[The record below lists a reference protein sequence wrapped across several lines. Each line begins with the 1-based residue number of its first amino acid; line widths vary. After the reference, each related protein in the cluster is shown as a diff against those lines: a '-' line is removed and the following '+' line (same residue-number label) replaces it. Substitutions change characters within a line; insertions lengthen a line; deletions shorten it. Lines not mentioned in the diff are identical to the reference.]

1 MMHRR
6 PTEGLSAATEG
17 QMLVINRKPG
27 QRVRIG
33 DCWLTVLGTK
43 GRQIRLGFEGPP
55 ETQIDREE
63 LLDTPDTQQ
72 EGDAEG

>member
-1 MMHRR
+1 MKPHASAQMHD
-6 PTEGLSAATEG
+6 GIVVASMAAEPEDAPEAILAAG
-17 QMLVINRKPG
+17 F
-27 QRVRIG
+27 
-33 DCWLTVLGTK
+33 GTK